1 MAIKDR
7 ILNFIK
13 INENFTPSQISKALN
28 LNPNTVR
35 GRLSELREEFVI
47 SKRKITY
54 KKKRTKKEI
63 EIRKKKKKIKKF
75 IKEEEEERF
84 LEDEDEEVEE
94 EIWIR
99 KIVKTTGYSSGRKDT
114 LYALTYE
121 NNWINRFNEL
131 RDKIIDEFSNS
142 HGTKNLKFGYD
153 DEYVSYGEFEYPEIE
168 VGTE

>member
-1 MAIKDR
+1 MG
-7 ILNFIK
+7 F
-13 INENFTPSQISKALN
+13 FSN
-28 LNPNTVR
+28 L
-35 GRLSELREEFVI
+35 
-47 SKRKITY
+47 
-54 KKKRTKKEI
+54 
-63 EIRKKKKKIKKF
+63 IKKVGGF
-75 IKEEEEERF
+75 IASVFRDVEKPVKETEKTVKETAKVFEDTGLKAFRGFQKFIEAPIEEVKEEP
-84 LEDEDEEVEE
+84 LLPVPEE

-168 VGTE
+168 VGTEW